1 MLLFGHTHTTR
12 PSNWIDTFSRSFFR
26 RGVDW
31 QRRVRR
37 QVGTDHSTT
46 PEEPT
51 MVIWH
56 ATQQPASRTTE
67 QQLGQLAA
75 RWTRLFRR
83 APRSARGPRPSARGS
98 E

>member
-1 MLLFGHTHTTR
+1 
-12 PSNWIDTFSRSFFR
+12 
-26 RGVDW
+26 
-31 QRRVRR
+31 
-37 QVGTDHSTT
+37 
-46 PEEPT
+46 